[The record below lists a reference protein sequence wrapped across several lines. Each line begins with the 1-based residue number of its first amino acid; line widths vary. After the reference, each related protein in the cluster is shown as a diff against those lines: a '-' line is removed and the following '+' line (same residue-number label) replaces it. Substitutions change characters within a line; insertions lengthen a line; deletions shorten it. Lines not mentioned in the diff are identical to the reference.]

1 MNTLENFQMFKVKE
15 KVGMLQPDT
24 WIVYSS
30 YETKD
35 DTVYKVMYDSQTEI
49 RSVGIINHSK
59 LSEAFEEGRIEVG
72 GIKKYK
78 KKDIEKGKK

>member
-49 RSVGIINHSK
+49 RTVGIINHSE
-59 LSEAFEEGRIEVG
+59 LSEAFEEGKIEVG

>member
-1 MNTLENFQMFKVKE
+1 MKTLENFQMFEVKE

-30 YETKD
+30 YETKG
-35 DTVYKVMYDSQTEI
+35 DTVYKVMYNSQTEI
-49 RSVGIINHSK
+49 RPTGIVNHSE
-59 LSEAFEEGRIEVG
+59 LSEAFDEDKIEIK